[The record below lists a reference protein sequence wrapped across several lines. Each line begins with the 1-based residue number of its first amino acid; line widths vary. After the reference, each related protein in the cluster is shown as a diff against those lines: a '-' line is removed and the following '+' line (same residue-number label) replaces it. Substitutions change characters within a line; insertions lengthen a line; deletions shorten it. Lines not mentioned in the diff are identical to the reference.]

1 MKTFHATRDYY
12 EILGADETSSRADIE
27 RLYKRKAIQ
36 HHPDRGGSEE
46 NMKALNEAY
55 QVLHDDVARDSY
67 DTRRR
72 KPKATAS
79 AIESSPPARDVG
91 VYGLSMNAL
100 LCLVVG
106 LFLLFLVR
114 FQWIWF
120 LWPLAILAV
129 FVIGFGIFMAHAAL
143 GAVRDSL
150 AKGHPARRFRLVQEA
165 AFWSA
170 VCAGAYGVYL
180 ILDAA

>member
-1 MKTFHATRDYY
+1 MKTFDSTRDYY
-12 EILGADETSSRADIE
+12 EILGAEEASSRADIE
-27 RLYKRKAIQ
+27 RRYKRKAVQ

-46 NMKALNEAY
+46 DMKALNEAY
-55 QVLHDDVARDSY
+55 QVLHDDAARHAY
-67 DTRRR
+67 DEGRR
-72 KPKATAS
+72 KPRVTAA
-79 AIESSPPARDVG
+79 AIDFSPPARDVG
-91 VYGLSMNAL
+91 VYGLSLSSL
-100 LCLVVG
+100 LCLAVG

-129 FVIGFGIFMAHAAL
+129 FVIAWGIFMAHAAL
-143 GAVRDSL
+143 DAVRNSL
-150 AKGHPARRFRLVQEA
+150 DKGHPARRFRLVQEA

-170 VCAGAYGVYL
+170 VCAGVYGVYL